1 MLDNI
6 LFDLI
11 KEAKRVLED
20 TRLTDAEVVDR
31 IDVLITM
38 ADNEIDSTLNAM
50 AASLVEQGRNYR
62 EGVA

>member
-11 KEAKRVLED
+11 EAAKRVLED

-38 ADNEIDSTLNAM
+38 ADNEIDNTMNAM
-50 AASLVEQGRNYR
+50 AASLVEQSRNYR

>member
-11 KEAKRVLED
+11 EAAKRVLED

-38 ADNEIDSTLNAM
+38 ADNEIDNTMNAM
-50 AASLVEQGRNYR
+50 VASLVEQSRNYR